1 MSKKQYTDAE
11 RAEYWKKKALEG
23 SKSKYSNGYVS
34 PYEYSNNMGAGKNY
48 KQRSGAKIE
57 LLQGPKEKF
66 EKLFAWK
73 FTKKIGLMSLN
84 GFAMLEQATK
94 DGEQLKDGYEK
105 WRFIVK
111 TPTGQTTYFGMYNK
125 KKSIFFFEMGTT
137 KCIISANKN
146 YWSFAMPKGLKN
158 KR

>member
-11 RAEYWKKKALEG
+11 RAEYWRKKALENNNN
-23 SKSKYSNGYVS
+23 S
-34 PYEYSNNMGAGKNY
+34 SNNSTSNNSNSRKYDSKNRNGA
-48 KQRSGAKIE
+48 RIE

-66 EKLFAWK
+66 ERLFAWK
-73 FTKKIGLMSLN
+73 YTKKIGLMSLN
-84 GFAMLEQATK
+84 GFAMKEQATK
-94 DGEQLKDGYEK
+94 EGEELKDGYEK

-111 TPTGQTTYFGMYNK
+111 TPTGQTTYYGMYNK

-137 KCIISANKN
+137 KCIISANKS
-146 YWSFAMPKGLKN
+146 YWSFAMPKGMKN